1 MDEVLTALWCG
12 NDRRNSPSGFSDVQ
26 LYKAAKRA
34 QACGVTKHAVT
45 WAQGDDV
52 REQQQQ
58 QEEGRLRTRRAAES
72 QSQSHADAERHG
84 GRALHPPQASPEKIN
99 LHIKIPKD
107 DVLLKQE
114 KQKRVLSTF
123 EEQEI
128 EHLQATKLHA
138 VEIEA
143 ADSSSEQPEAA
154 AEQLLMLR
162 YGSAAS
168 AARPRDPEPTAT
180 PNGLPGEG
188 HDAGGESAGLA
199 FAATRRQWLLAER
212 QVGPTERRA
221 AAPLS
226 PRCTAGDRDDAG
238 GGGGPPPGWNAP
250 SGSPGRDGKSS
261 LSRSDDGDD
270 DDDGDSGYRFPDSPD
285 DATLADGG
293 SLDLGPD
300 GGGASTG
307 DSAAS
312 PGSPRSPR
320 GPRTDGTP
328 PETPPE
334 TPIEREIRQSLRREE
349 SLRRRRGMAGVACGP
364 GSRAE
369 LVEIKTL
376 PALSSRLAL
385 PRSPHPLAAPYP
397 SHGRFRLAE
406 QQMYRD
412 IRLETQREEVLVR
425 AGHVRGQ
432 YDRGAAQE
440 LGLLKKIFEQP
451 EPPLSPTTPKARQPS
466 PSPGPVRQSSRERL
480 LLEPA
485 SENVVIVEHNVLQPH
500 GRTGAPL
507 TSTPHRAARSLA
519 EWDTGNVIILE
530 SRIGAWDEE
539 PAMPTPPEPPT
550 SPPGGG
556 PSPFGSSLRRAND
569 ALSLVER
576 EIREAHRR
584 DDELRRQRHGVY
596 GTAGKPGGLPQGGSP
611 LKPAAGDRAP
621 RATEGATPAVP
632 ASPASPNSHT
642 AESKVI
648 TNGQDNQ
655 HPAQHRDPSPGSKSD
670 SAQVSP
676 GGRRSPRK
684 SAMALRWE
692 AGIFA
697 NHQGSLD

>member
-1 MDEVLTALWCG
+1 MHG
-12 NDRRNSPSGFSDVQ
+12 
-26 LYKAAKRA
+26 
-34 QACGVTKHAVT
+34 
-45 WAQGDDV
+45 
-52 REQQQQ
+52 
-58 QEEGRLRTRRAAES
+58 AAES
-72 QSQSHADAERHG
+72 QSQSHADAESTG
-84 GRALHPPQASPEKIN
+84 DRALHPQQASPEKTN

-114 KQKRVLSTF
+114 KQKRVLSTL

-143 ADSSSEQPEAA
+143 ANSSSEPEATV
-154 AEQLLMLR
+154 EQRLMLR
-162 YGSAAS
+162 YRSAAS
-168 AARPRDPEPTAT
+168 AAKPRDPEPTTT

-188 HDAGGESAGLA
+188 HDTDGESAGLA
-199 FAATRRQWLLAER
+199 FAATRRQWLLMER
-212 QVGPTERRA
+212 QASQTEHRA
-221 AAPLS
+221 ATPLS
-226 PRCTAGDRDDAG
+226 PRRTAGDHDAG
-238 GGGGPPPGWNAP
+238 GGGGPPPGWNGQ
-250 SGSPGRDGKSS
+250 SGSPRCDGKSS
-261 LSRSDDGDD
+261 LSRSDDGD

-293 SLDLGPD
+293 SVDLGPD

-320 GPRTDGTP
+320 GPRMDCTS
-328 PETPPE
+328 PE
-334 TPIEREIRQSLRREE
+334 TPIEREIQQSLRREE
-349 SLRRRRGMAGVACGP
+349 SLRRRRGMAGIACGP
-364 GSRAE
+364 GSCVE

-451 EPPLSPTTPKARQPS
+451 EPPLSPTTPKACQPS
-466 PSPGPVRQSSRERL
+466 TNPDPVRQSSRERL

-485 SENVVIVEHNVLQPH
+485 SENVVIVEHNLLQPQ

-507 TSTPHRAARSLA
+507 TSTPHRAARSL

-530 SRIGAWDEE
+530 SRIGVWDKE

-556 PSPFGSSLRRAND
+556 PSPFGPSPRRAND
-569 ALSLVER
+569 TLSLVER

-584 DDELRRQRHGVY
+584 DDELRRQRQGVY
-596 GTAGKPGGLPQGGSP
+596 GTAGKPGSLPQGGSP
-611 LKPAAGDRAP
+611 LNPAAGDHAR
-621 RATEGATPAVP
+621 RATVGATPTFP
-632 ASPASPNSHT
+632 ASPASPNSHA
-642 AESKVI
+642 AESKAI

-670 SAQVSP
+670 SAQDSP

>member
-1 MDEVLTALWCG
+1 MRG
-12 NDRRNSPSGFSDVQ
+12 
-26 LYKAAKRA
+26 
-34 QACGVTKHAVT
+34 
-45 WAQGDDV
+45 
-52 REQQQQ
+52 
-58 QEEGRLRTRRAAES
+58 AAES
-72 QSQSHADAERHG
+72 QSQSHADADAERHG
-84 GRALHPPQASPEKIN
+84 GRALHPPQASPEKTN

-128 EHLQATKLHA
+128 EHLRATKLHA

-143 ADSSSEQPEAA
+143 ADSSSEQP
-154 AEQLLMLR
+154 AELLMLR
-162 YGSAAS
+162 HGSAAS
-168 AARPRDPEPTAT
+168 AAKPRDPEPTAT
-180 PNGLPGEG
+180 PNGLPGEGHDAG

-199 FAATRRQWLLAER
+199 FAATRRQWLLVER
-212 QVGPTERRA
+212 QASQTERRA

-226 PRCTAGDRDDAG
+226 PRRTAGDRDAGGGGG
-238 GGGGPPPGWNAP
+238 GGGGPPPGWNGP
-250 SGSPGRDGKSS
+250 SVSPGRDGKSSS
-261 LSRSDDGDD
+261 LSRSDDGDED

-293 SLDLGPD
+293 SVDLGPD

-320 GPRTDGTP
+320 S
-328 PETPPE
+328 TPPE

-364 GSRAE
+364 GSLTE

-466 PSPGPVRQSSRERL
+466 TSSPGPVRQSSRERL

-485 SENVVIVEHNVLQPH
+485 SENVVIVEHNVLQPQ

-507 TSTPHRAARSLA
+507 TSTPHRATRSL

-539 PAMPTPPEPPT
+539 PAMSTPPEPPT
-550 SPPGGG
+550 SPPGGE
-556 PSPFGSSLRRAND
+556 PSPFGPSLRRAND

-596 GTAGKPGGLPQGGSP
+596 GTAGTPGGLPQGGLP
-611 LKPAAGDRAP
+611 LNPAAGDRAP
-621 RATEGATPAVP
+621 RATGGATPAVP
-632 ASPASPNSHT
+632 A
-642 AESKVI
+642 AESKAI

-697 NHQGSLD
+697 NHQDSLN